1 MSHLDNLP
9 GNANGSGMEAIMR
22 ATDKTPL
29 SVGEAVFFAVYSE
42 SPRIVDWVRERGHS
56 ARYEQRAD
64 EGVTIVIG
72 AQRAY
77 VGDWIITCDDTIRV
91 TRYTIQDV
99 HP

>member
-22 ATDKTPL
+22 AMNKTPL
-29 SVGEAVFFAVYSE
+29 SVGEAVLFAVYSE

-77 VGDWIITCDDTIRV
+77 VGNWIITCGDTILV
-91 TRYTIQDV
+91 TRYTIKDV

>member
-9 GNANGSGMEAIMR
+9 GNANGPGMEAILR
-22 ATDKTPL
+22 AMNKTPL
-29 SVGEAVFFAVYSE
+29 SVGEAALFAVYSE

-56 ARYEQRAD
+56 ARYEQRAN

-77 VGDWIITCDDTIRV
+77 VGDWIITCGDTILV
-91 TRYTIQDV
+91 TRWV
-99 HP
+99 PVR

>member
-22 ATDKTPL
+22 AMNKAPL

-42 SPRIVDWVRERGHS
+42 SPRIVDWVRERGYS
-56 ARYEQRAD
+56 ARYEQRAN

-77 VGDWIITCDDTIRV
+77 VGDWIITCGDTILV
-91 TRYTIQDV
+91 TRWV
-99 HP
+99 PVR